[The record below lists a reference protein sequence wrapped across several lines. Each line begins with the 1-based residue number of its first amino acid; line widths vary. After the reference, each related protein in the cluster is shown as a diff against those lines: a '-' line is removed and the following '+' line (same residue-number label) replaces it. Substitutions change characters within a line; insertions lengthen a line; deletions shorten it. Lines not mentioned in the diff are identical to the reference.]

1 MCEIEKVVYSGMDI
15 KPEYMMLNIE
25 ASTDVEA
32 IKILAENFYKAG
44 AVKETFVPA
53 ILQRE
58 KDFCTGLQFE
68 EAGIAIPHT
77 DAIHVNYPAVAIGK
91 LEKPVMFKSMGMPDI
106 PVEVR
111 IMFML
116 AIKEP
121 HKQIEFLQ
129 LLMTKFQEKNILRR
143 LMKCNTAEELTEKF
157 IACLV

>member
-1 MCEIEKVVYSGMDI
+1 MCETEKFFCLGMNI
-15 KPEYMMLNIE
+15 KPEYMMLNIK

-32 IKILAENFYKAG
+32 IKILAENFFKAG
-44 AVKETFVPA
+44 AVKDTFVPA
-53 ILQRE
+53 ILLRE
-58 KDFCTGLQFE
+58 KNFCTGLQFE

-91 LEKPVMFKSMGMPDI
+91 LENPVVFQSMGAPNT
-106 PVEVR
+106 PVKVE

-129 LLMTKFQEKNILRR
+129 LLMTKFQEENLLRR

>member
-1 MCEIEKVVYSGMDI
+1 MCEEERNFCSGMDI
-15 KPEYMMLNIE
+15 KPEYMMLNIK
-25 ASTDVEA
+25 ASTDIEA
-32 IKILAENFYKAG
+32 IKILAENFFEAG
-44 AVKETFVPA
+44 VVKDTFVPA

-91 LEKPVMFKSMGMPDI
+91 LETPVVFKSMGMPDTL
-106 PVEVR
+106 VEVG
-111 IMFML
+111 IIFML

-129 LLMTKFQEKNILRR
+129 LLMTKFQEKDILRR
-143 LMKCNTAEELTEKF
+143 LMKCNTAEELTANF
-157 IACLV
+157 LASLV

>member
-1 MCEIEKVVYSGMDI
+1 MCETEKGCYSGMDI
-15 KPEYMMLNIE
+15 KPEYMMLNIK

-106 PVEVR
+106 PVEVG

-129 LLMTKFQEKNILRR
+129 LLMTKFQEKDILRR